1 MNESN
6 NSDRMLY
13 EVKQWLLLKN
23 THLEDIP
30 EDLDLIENR
39 LIDSLQFVSFLMFLE
54 ELREEEIEVD
64 NVDFSMFQTLYV
76 IKENFLSN
84 KQ

>member
-1 MNESN
+1 MNKSS
-6 NSDRMLY
+6 NSDQMIS
-13 EVKQWLLLKN
+13 EVKQWLLEKN

-30 EDLDLIENR
+30 EDLNLIENR

-64 NVDFSMFQTLYV
+64 NVDFSMFQTLRA
-76 IKENFLSN
+76 IKANFFN
-84 KQ
+84 NNQ